1 MDDEKKPQKR
11 EVTIQVNSM
20 PVTMSDR
27 RVTGLQIK
35 EAAIAQGVPIGLDF
49 VLSEEINANRT
60 RIVRDD
66 EVITITNKS
75 VLDAVAGDDNS

>member
-1 MDDEKKPQKR
+1 MNDEKKPQKR

-20 PVTMSDR
+20 PVTMPDK

-35 EAAIAQGVPIGLDF
+35 EAAIAQSVPIGLDF

-66 EVITITNKS
+66 EVITIHEKS
-75 VLDAVAGDDNS
+75 VFDAVAGDDNS